1 MMGREGRLKSQIM
14 ASLWGAV
21 VGDALGVPV
30 EFRGRAELSAAPV
43 TGMQGFGTHDQP
55 PGTWSDDTS
64 LTLCTV
70 ESLLHCNE
78 VDTRDMA
85 ERFHRWLVE
94 AHWTARGQVFDI
106 GIATRQ
112 ALARF
117 SEGRKPEL
125 CGGRQEYDNGNGS
138 LMRMLPVSLWVR
150 DAGIEQG
157 LPFVHRVSRITHG
170 HPRTQ
175 MVCGFYSL
183 LVWALL
189 DGANPME
196 ALTEAWRQA
205 EEEYK
210 FHEDFEMNWP
220 HLHRLSPK
228 VLPMLGMQEIRS
240 GGYSV
245 HTLEASAWCL
255 LRGKDFPSTVL
266 SAVNLGDDT
275 DTTACV
281 TGGLAGLCY
290 DLEQVPEIWINAL
303 ARQEDLD
310 TLFSKF
316 IKRLTE
322 APQED
327 S

>member
-1 MMGREGRLKSQIM
+1 M
-14 ASLWGAV
+14 ASLWGAA

-30 EFRGRAELSAAPV
+30 EFRGRAELATSPV
-43 TGMQGFGTHDQP
+43 TGMQGYGTHDQP

-64 LTLCTV
+64 LTLCTI
-70 ESLLHCNE
+70 ESLLTCEE

-94 AHWTARGQVFDI
+94 GLWTAHGQVFDI

-150 DAGIEQG
+150 DAGVEQA
-157 LPFVHRVSRITHG
+157 LPLVHRVSRITHG
-170 HPRTQ
+170 HSRTQ
-175 MVCGFYSL
+175 MVCGYYSL

-189 DGANPME
+189 EGATPAA
-196 ALTEAWRQA
+196 ALEQAWHQA

-220 HLHRLSPK
+220 HLQRLSPS
-228 VLPMLGMQEIRS
+228 VLPRLEVRDIHSS
-240 GGYSV
+240 GYCI
-245 HTLEASAWCL
+245 HTIEAAVWCL
-255 LRGKDFPSTVL
+255 LRGKDFSNTVS

-281 TGGLAGLCY
+281 TGTLAGLHFG
-290 DLEQVPEIWINAL
+290 LEQIPATWIDQL
-303 ARQEDLD
+303 ARRQELD
-310 TLFSKF
+310 TLFTQFSA
-316 IKRLTE
+316 RL
-322 APQED
+322 AGGLAH